1 MIAINAM
8 TPMRISFFETGF
20 FALVGCALGAA
31 GAAVGACGALCVGA
45 TAGAGAGAGAS
56 GAAGAGLGLIFEFG
70 SIKNSFTV
78 AFIIS
83 NLLIV
88 LGLICLPCGGKWGNI
103 ISIKVNLGKENM
115 SESSLNLT
123 KRELTGKKAKSLR
136 AQGIVPSVVFG
147 GKEPILTQSEYV
159 ETDKAVRAA
168 GYHSPIDLVIDGK
181 KQMAMV
187 KNVAIDPVKHAFINI
202 EFQAIKANAVVEA
215 TAPIAIVNYETSD
228 ASKAHLE
235 ILHVLEEI
243 EVKAKPADLPEAIEV
258 DASKLAA
265 AGDRLTIADI
275 KLPKGVEF
283 ADKEID
289 TEAVIAN
296 VYDPAEEAAER
307 DAKAEADKTAEE
319 TRAAEEAA
327 AAEEEKKEA

>member
-1 MIAINAM
+1 
-8 TPMRISFFETGF
+8 
-20 FALVGCALGAA
+20 
-31 GAAVGACGALCVGA
+31 
-45 TAGAGAGAGAS
+45 
-56 GAAGAGLGLIFEFG
+56 
-70 SIKNSFTV
+70 
-78 AFIIS
+78 
-83 NLLIV
+83 
-88 LGLICLPCGGKWGNI
+88 
-103 ISIKVNLGKENM
+103 M
-115 SESSLNLT
+115 SETSLNLT

-168 GYHSPIDLVIDGK
+168 GYHSPIDLTIDGK
-181 KQMAMV
+181 KQMAMI
-187 KNVAIDPVKHAFINI
+187 KNVAIDPVKHTFTNI
-202 EFQAIKANAVVEA
+202 EFQAIKADAVVEA
-215 TAPIAIVNYETSD
+215 TAPIIVVNYESSD

-235 ILHVLEEI
+235 ILHVLEEV

-275 KLPKGVEF
+275 VLPKGVEF

-296 VYDPAEEAAER
+296 VYDPVSEAAER
-307 DAKAEADKTAEE
+307 DAKAEADKAAEE

-327 AAEEEKKEA
+327 AEEKKEEA

>member
-1 MIAINAM
+1 
-8 TPMRISFFETGF
+8 
-20 FALVGCALGAA
+20 
-31 GAAVGACGALCVGA
+31 
-45 TAGAGAGAGAS
+45 
-56 GAAGAGLGLIFEFG
+56 
-70 SIKNSFTV
+70 
-78 AFIIS
+78 
-83 NLLIV
+83 
-88 LGLICLPCGGKWGNI
+88 
-103 ISIKVNLGKENM
+103 M
-115 SESSLNLT
+115 SETSLNLT

-159 ETDKAVRAA
+159 ETDKAVRVA
-168 GYHSPIDLVIDGK
+168 GYHSPIDLMIDGK
-181 KQMAMV
+181 KQMAMI
-187 KNVAIDPVKHAFINI
+187 KNVAVDPVKHMFINI
-202 EFQAIKANAVVEA
+202 EFQAIKADAVVEA
-215 TAPIAIVNYETSD
+215 TAPITIVNYESSD

-235 ILHVLEEI
+235 ILHVLEEV

-275 KLPKGVEF
+275 VLPKGVEF

-296 VYDPAEEAAER
+296 VYDPVAEAAER
-307 DAKAEADKTAEE
+307 DAKAEADKAAEE

-327 AAEEEKKEA
+327 AEEKKEEA